1 MSFGNITKEMDMEK
15 GNLYHYFKS
24 KEAILDGVATNC
36 IEHIQKMLKIWEMN
50 SQNPKHI

>member
-1 MSFGNITKEMDMEK
+1 LPFADIAKEMDMAK

-36 IEHIQKMLKIWEMN
+36 VEHIQKILKTWGT
-50 SQNPKHI
+50 